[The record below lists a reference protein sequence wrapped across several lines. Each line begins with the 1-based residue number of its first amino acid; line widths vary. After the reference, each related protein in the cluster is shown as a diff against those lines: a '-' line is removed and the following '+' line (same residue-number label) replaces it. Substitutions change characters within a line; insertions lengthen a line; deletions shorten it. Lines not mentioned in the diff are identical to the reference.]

1 MQKEEIET
9 IIQQL
14 RKKEIDS
21 YRVKKAD
28 FLDFRAVIVAQ
39 EDHKDFR
46 GNAQHGGETIYTY
59 EPGWTK

>member
-1 MQKEEIET
+1 MQNEEIET

-21 YRVKKAD
+21 YRVKKTD

-39 EDHKDFR
+39 EDNKDFR

-59 EPGWTK
+59 EPGWSK